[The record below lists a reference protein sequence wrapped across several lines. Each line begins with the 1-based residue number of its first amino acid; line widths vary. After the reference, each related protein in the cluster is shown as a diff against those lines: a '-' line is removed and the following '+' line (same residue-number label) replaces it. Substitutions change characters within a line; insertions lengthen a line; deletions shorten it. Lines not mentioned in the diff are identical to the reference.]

1 MRRTL
6 HSFLVM
12 VVAFSWPLFAGQLL
26 GVVRFGGDYLGLV
39 FLSLFVGRSIFGE
52 TVVASVVETVL
63 ELLCLE

>member
-1 MRRTL
+1 MR
-6 HSFLVM
+6 FI
-12 VVAFSWPLFAGQLL
+12 AG
-26 GVVRFGGDYLGLV
+26 VSDYLGLV

>member
-1 MRRTL
+1 VRRTL

-52 TVVASVVETVL
+52 TVVI
-63 ELLCLE
+63 